1 MKKKRNRLFARVLSF
16 AILSVFLA
24 GCGGNSGN
32 SVKGNDSAQS
42 VEGGNNIAIYS
53 TYDMPALGI
62 DPSVCFNSS
71 ILSLLN
77 IYDTLLRYD
86 SETDSVEYV
95 ACDKYEKSEDGLLWT
110 FHIRENMKF
119 HDGTP
124 VNAEAVKFSFERTI
138 NMGKGAAF
146 IWEPVDSFEV
156 KDEQT
161 LVMHLK
167 YPAPMDLTV
176 SSSYGAYIMSP
187 AGGDAGEE
195 FFAGTKDA
203 GSGAYYIADR
213 TGDTQLVLAAFEDY
227 WNPWPD
233 NHFDRVV
240 LTQSAES
247 STRRQMLESGE
258 VDFVSELPAEDNE
271 ALVSN
276 EKLKEVK
283 TKSFENMMILINTQK
298 GPLQDK
304 RVRQAL
310 NYAFPYEDV
319 ISYVMNGNASQSHG
333 PVPEGLWG
341 HSEDVLQ
348 YKHDLNKAKELLKE
362 AGYSDG
368 GFSLEITYITG
379 DEIERKSAEL
389 YQSELNK
396 LGITL
401 NIRPVT
407 SDMSVETGQNPD
419 PTKRQDMAFMF
430 WYPDV
435 PSPYTFLYSMYHQAD
450 PISWNWTYLEDDEF
464 DKVIDDANILAGT
477 DRDAA
482 SAQFVDAQNYIMEEA
497 CSINIFDKVYDC
509 IYNGSVGGF
518 KGIDPSYP
526 QTVFFHE
533 CYRIK

>member
-1 MKKKRNRLFARVLSF
+1 M
-16 AILSVFLA
+16 
-24 GCGGNSGN
+24 
-32 SVKGNDSAQS
+32 
-42 VEGGNNIAIYS
+42 
-53 TYDMPALGI
+53 
-62 DPSVCFNSS
+62 CFNSS

-187 AGGDAGEE
+187 AVGDAGEE

-419 PTKRQDMAFMF
+419 PKKRQDMAFMF

>member
-42 VEGGNNIAIYS
+42 AEGGNNIAIYS

-187 AGGDAGEE
+187 AVGDAGEE

-213 TGDTQLVLAAFEDY
+213 TGDTQLVLSLWIQGSEY
-227 WNPWPD
+227 KEGKMKQ
-233 NHFDRVV
+233 VI
-240 LTQSAES
+240 ES
-247 STRRQMLESGE
+247 
-258 VDFVSELPAEDNE
+258 
-271 ALVSN
+271 
-276 EKLKEVK
+276 LKPK
-283 TKSFENMMILINTQK
+283 I
-298 GPLQDK
+298 
-304 RVRQAL
+304 
-310 NYAFPYEDV
+310 
-319 ISYVMNGNASQSHG
+319 
-333 PVPEGLWG
+333 
-341 HSEDVLQ
+341 
-348 YKHDLNKAKELLKE
+348 YKIRTDIYLL
-362 AGYSDG
+362 S
-368 GFSLEITYITG
+368 
-379 DEIERKSAEL
+379 R
-389 YQSELNK
+389 NK
-396 LGITL
+396 L
-401 NIRPVT
+401 
-407 SDMSVETGQNPD
+407 
-419 PTKRQDMAFMF
+419 
-430 WYPDV
+430 
-435 PSPYTFLYSMYHQAD
+435 TFV
-450 PISWNWTYLEDDEF
+450 WKT
-464 DKVIDDANILAGT
+464 
-477 DRDAA
+477 
-482 SAQFVDAQNYIMEEA
+482 
-497 CSINIFDKVYDC
+497 
-509 IYNGSVGGF
+509 
-518 KGIDPSYP
+518 
-526 QTVFFHE
+526 
-533 CYRIK
+533 